1 MDLFYTYKP
10 QIQSA
15 NLESQSEMLLEIGK
29 KIAAKKLKKIEKA
42 LKTKFNVSTKELDQW
57 RTGIR
62 REIYEAVAFA

>member
-42 LKTKFNVSTKELDQW
+42 LKTKEIEVGDLSNFGFEKQIDNENDPFNNK
-57 RTGIR
+57 
-62 REIYEAVAFA
+62 